1 MKKLLSFLLAVF
13 IVLTLAPS
21 SFSAKPIKKPVKTI
35 KSDVKVL
42 KPSEPEFTPRRGLLV
57 KAGLAGGAGVV
68 ELGYLFSPNNK
79 IELNMDAGY
88 GLGKNYYLLMLEG
101 TLLYKINPNYYTGLI
116 LDLINYSEKVRSIP
130 LMSGTVDNGS
140 RIGVGLLAGRDF
152 GKWGLELG
160 YNTALGL
167 IARGRYYF

>member
-13 IVLTLAPS
+13 IIVIFAPS

-35 KSDVKVL
+35 KSDVKVVL
-42 KPSEPEFTPRRGLLV
+42 PPKPTAFIRGWLA

-88 GLGKNYYLLMLEG
+88 GIGKNYYLLMLEG

-140 RIGVGLLAGRDF
+140 SIGVGLLAGRDF

-167 IARGRYYF
+167 IARGRYNF

>member
-1 MKKLLSFLLAVF
+1 MKKLLYFLLAVF
-13 IVLTLAPS
+13 IIVMFAPS

-42 KPSEPEFTPRRGLLV
+42 KLSKPEFTPRRGLLV
-57 KAGLAGGAGVV
+57 KAGLGGGAGAV
-68 ELGYLFSPNNK
+68 ELGYFFSSNPK

-88 GLGKNYYLLMLEG
+88 GIGKNYYLLMLEG
-101 TLLYKINPNYYTGLI
+101 TLLYKINPIFYTGLT